1 MQLAG
6 SRVLLEEYTKAIQ
19 MGMFTSMN
27 RLLLRS
33 DRLVRTSHV
42 DLVDRLKTRGP
53 EFAEKVMRDN
63 LRSGKG
69 RIFDG
74 IGMR

>member
-1 MQLAG
+1 M
-6 SRVLLEEYTKAIQ
+6 LLEECTETIQ

-33 DRLVRTSHV
+33 DRLVRTSYV
-42 DLVDRLKTRGP
+42 DLVDRLRARGS
-53 EFAEKVMRDN
+53 EFVEKVMRDN

-74 IGMR
+74 IGIR